1 VPLGVQGKQ
10 PGIGKSLVG
19 AAAPATAAK
28 VRTSAIIANNFFIE
42 RVASRDRVKINC
54 YEPILTTLGLF
65 SRLRRSRFR

>member
-1 VPLGVQGKQ
+1 VPEGVQGRQ

-28 VRTSAIIANNFFIE
+28 VKASAIIASNFFIE

-54 YEPILTTLGLF
+54 YQPILTTLGPFQMLG
-65 SRLRRSRFR
+65 RSRFR